1 MGLSTGYRGSHVL
14 LSVLIGLGTFLDG
27 YDLLNIS
34 IVLPFLVHF
43 MRLTPEMQGLLGTTT
58 YIGGVFGALVFGVF
72 SDLRGRRVALL
83 SDISFFLVSSFLSAF
98 VTSPGQLLALRFLV
112 GFGIGADIV
121 SGPALLSEESPT
133 PRRGLLLG
141 VSLIMMPLGGLVSA
155 LLAHVFLTMGL
166 PPGILWRIILG
177 AGAIPAAIV
186 ILLRSRLPES
196 TRWLLRGAPGRRRM
210 PFNEVW
216 RGYWRMLIYSSAAW
230 VGAGTTSIFTIFTPM
245 LVALRGGGYGSMLG
259 TVLLLW
265 VFATLGALLGSLML
279 DRVGR
284 RILLMASLIGLG
296 IAFWYV
302 AITYR
307 TPGLEYSLSLAMFMT
322 FLVVSGAYTVQTEVF
337 PVEVKSLADGI
348 AFSLNRIANFVF
360 GALTPMYL
368 YVGLTT
374 RYLGWVGVFVL
385 IMAITALFTGME
397 TARKDLEE
405 IERLTKGNS

>member
-34 IVLPFLVHF
+34 VVLPFLIHF
-43 MRLTPEMQGLLGTTT
+43 MHLTPEMQGLLGTTT

-83 SDISFFLVSSFLSAF
+83 SDIAFFLISSLLSAF
-98 VTSPGQLLALRFLV
+98 VISPEQLLVLRFLV

-141 VSLIMMPLGGLVSA
+141 VSLIMMPLGGLISA
-155 LLAHVFLTMGL
+155 LLAHVFFTMGL
-166 PPGILWRIILG
+166 SPSILWRIILG
-177 AGAIPAAIV
+177 AGAVPAAIV

-196 TRWLLRGAPGRRRM
+196 SRWLLRGAPGRRRIS
-210 PFNEVW
+210 FKKVW
-216 RGYWRMLIYSSAAW
+216 GDYWKMLIYSSAAW

-245 LVALRGGGYGSMLG
+245 LVALRGGGYGNMLN
-259 TVLLLW
+259 TVLVLW
-265 VFATLGALLGSLML
+265 VFATLGAMLGSLML

-284 RILLMASLIGLG
+284 RVLLMASLVGLG
-296 IAFWYV
+296 FAFWYV
-302 AITYR
+302 AATYR
-307 TPGLEYSLSLAMFMT
+307 APELEYSLSLAMFLT

-337 PVEVKSLADGI
+337 PVEVKSFADGI

-360 GALTPMYL
+360 GALTPIFL
-368 YVGLTT
+368 YTGSIIQ
-374 RYLGWVGVFVL
+374 YLGWIGAFVL
-385 IMAITALFTGME
+385 LMAATALLTGIE

-405 IERLTKGNS
+405 IESIAKR